1 MRPHIAPDWQA
12 LFEQNGLRSFDDF
25 WNVQAEWFEEPNQRR
40 GGWSGVARCEL
51 KRPDGGVVRMF
62 LKRQE
67 NHVTK
72 TLLHPIR
79 GMATLAREFK
89 NFLRFERSGVAGA
102 RLVYFGQ
109 RRVAGK
115 LRAVLATEELAGFR
129 SLEDWMRVWRKEGW
143 PRLGERRALITSVAA
158 SVRRMHEERL
168 RHNCLWSKHV
178 FLKFADGIPSAR
190 GTVEVR
196 IIDLEKMKRTWS
208 SSNAARKDLCTLH
221 RDCPGWS
228 TTDRARFLKAYL
240 DLKKLS
246 QGRRLWDAVA
256 ERSQRKR
263 HQARALTGQ

>member
-1 MRPHIAPDWQA
+1 MQQHFAPDWQA

-25 WNVQAEWFEEPNQRR
+25 WNVQAEWFEEPNHRR

-72 TLLHPIR
+72 TLRHPIR

-89 NFLRFERSGVAGA
+89 NFSRLERSGVAGA

-109 RRVAGK
+109 RNVAGK

-143 PRLGERRALITSVAA
+143 PRLGARRVLITSIATA
-158 SVRRMHEERL
+158 VRHMHEERL

-178 FLKFADGIPSAR
+178 FLKFADGIPTASGA
-190 GTVEVR
+190 VEVR
-196 IIDLEKMKRTWS
+196 IIDLEKMKLTWS

-240 DLKKLS
+240 SLKKLS
-246 QGRRLWDAVA
+246 KGRRLWDAVA

-263 HQARALTGQ
+263 RHSRALTGE

>member
-1 MRPHIAPDWQA
+1 MQQHFAPGWQA

-51 KRPDGGVVRMF
+51 KRPGGGVVRMF

-72 TLLHPIR
+72 TLRHPIR

-89 NFLRFERSGVAGA
+89 NFLRFERSGVPGA
-102 RLVYFGQ
+102 RLIYFGEH
-109 RRVAGK
+109 RVAGK
-115 LRAVLATEELAGFR
+115 IRAVLATEELAGFR

-143 PRLGERRALITSVAA
+143 PRLSDRRVLITSMATA
-158 SVRRMHEERL
+158 VRRMHGERL

-178 FLKFADGIPSAR
+178 FLKFADGIPTAR
-190 GTVEVR
+190 GAVEVR

-208 SSNAARKDLCTLH
+208 SNAAAGGDLSSLH
-221 RDCPGWS
+221 RDCPDWS
-228 TTDRARFLKAYL
+228 TTDRARFFKAYL
-240 DLKKLS
+240 GLQRLS
-246 QGRRLWDAVA
+246 KGRRLWKAVEEDSRRKI
-256 ERSQRKR
+256 ERRRKR
-263 HQARALTGQ
+263 ATV